1 MARPEWRAKHL
12 TTASQFPEKPT
23 RGRAYF
29 IDDEG
34 VIKIDHG
41 QGVITYGAR
50 PGPPGPPGSPK
61 EDMQE
66 QIFDLEEAS
75 LRVIDLVHTYAIK
88 RSTEQRFNADIDN
101 LNYAVL
107 TMMNLFYEHMNKEGN
122 NG

>member
-1 MARPEWRAKHL
+1 MARPNWKAKHL
-12 TTASQFPEKPT
+12 TTASQFPDKPT

-50 PGPPGPPGSPK
+50 PGPPGPPGSPR
-61 EDMQE
+61 DDLQE
-66 QIFDLEEAS
+66 QLFDLEEAS
-75 LRVIDLVHTYAIK
+75 LRVIGLVHDYAIRK
-88 RSTEQRFNADIDN
+88 SAETRQNADIED

-107 TMMNLFYEHMNKEGN
+107 VMMNLFYEHMNKEGN